1 MMVSEVRAESAPN
14 VKARVFRWIRRLA
27 IAALLIIAGIGGVR
41 IYDAQRKPP
50 LGPWHTYVPAEM
62 HARAI
67 DHATWDEYIA
77 HENHLF
83 DEVRRNVTDK
93 LTPDERVAA
102 NRYFIGS
109 PVFPGHLR
117 TDWNRSY
124 TLAPKGTPRG
134 VAVMLHGL
142 TDSPYSLRHI
152 AERYRR
158 DGFVVVSIRLPGH
171 GTVPSSLT
179 DVTAQDWEAAA
190 RLAVREARRRVPAPA
205 PLHIVGYS
213 NGGALALQ
221 YSLEAL
227 RDPNLP
233 QADRLI
239 LISPMIGITQFAR
252 FAGLAALPSILPPFE
267 KAAWL
272 DIIPEFNPFKYNSF
286 PVNGAR
292 QSWRS
297 TQDVQ
302 QEMAQASRRNQLA
315 SLPPVLTFQ
324 SVLDFTVSTSAIV
337 STLYA
342 QLPDNG
348 SELVL
353 FDINRTTQLSPLVRA
368 AMRDALRR
376 LTPAPP
382 LHYRFTVL
390 TNTVTTSL
398 VDERSTP
405 PDSTETAVKPTGLD
419 YPADIYSL
427 SHVALPFPETD
438 SLYGRTPDPNDDVGV
453 HLGAQSI
460 RGETGG
466 LVVGAAA
473 LTRLSWNPFYPYIA
487 ARIDQLAGVANA
499 P

>member
-1 MMVSEVRAESAPN
+1 MKTS
-14 VKARVFRWIRRLA
+14 VFRWIKRLA
-27 IAALLIIAGIGGVR
+27 IVLLLVVASIGGVR
-41 IYDAQRKPP
+41 IHDAQRKPP
-50 LGPWHTYVPAEM
+50 LGLWHTYVPAEM
-62 HARAI
+62 HARAL
-67 DHATWDEYIA
+67 DQATWDDYVA
-77 HENHLF
+77 HENRLF
-83 DEVRRNVTDK
+83 DEVRKNVSDK
-93 LTPDERVAA
+93 LVPGDRVAA
-102 NRYFIGS
+102 NRYFTGS
-109 PVFPGHLR
+109 PVFPGHLK

-124 TLAPKGTPRG
+124 TLAPEGTPRG
-134 VAVMLHGL
+134 VAVMIHGL

-152 AERYRR
+152 AARYQH
-158 DGFVVVSIRLPGH
+158 DGFFVVSIRLPGH
-171 GTVPSSLT
+171 GTVPASLT
-179 DVTAQDWEAAA
+179 DVTAKDWEAAT

-213 NGGALALQ
+213 NGGALALE

-227 RDPNLP
+227 RDPRLAR
-233 QADRLI
+233 ADRLI

-252 FAGLAALPSILPPFE
+252 FAGLAALPAILPAFE

-272 DIIPEFNPFKYNSF
+272 DVIPEFNPFKYNSF

-292 QSWRS
+292 QSWRV

-302 QEMAQASRRNQLA
+302 REIAQANRRGQLA

-324 SVLDFTVSTSAIV
+324 SVIDFTVITSAIID
-337 STLYA
+337 SLYA
-342 QLPDNG
+342 QLPDKG

-353 FDINRTTQLSPLVRA
+353 FDINHTTQLSPLMRA
-368 AMRDALRR
+368 SIRDALRR

-390 TNTVTTSL
+390 TNASSTSSHVVEESMAPNSTVTTI
-398 VDERSTP
+398 
-405 PDSTETAVKPTGLD
+405 KPTGLD

-438 SLYGRTPDPNDDVGV
+438 PLYGRTPDPNDDVGIQ
-453 HLGAQSI
+453 LGAQSI

-466 LVVGAAA
+466 LVVGAGMF
-473 LTRLSWNPFYPYIA
+473 TRLSWNPFYPYVA
-487 ARIDQLAGVANA
+487 VRIDQLAGVT

>member
-1 MMVSEVRAESAPN
+1 MASEARAESALN
-14 VKARVFRWIRRLA
+14 VKARVIRWTARLV
-27 IAALLIIAGIGGVR
+27 IVVLLIIASISGVR

-50 LGPWHTYVPAEM
+50 LGSWHTYVPTEM
-62 HARAI
+62 HARAL
-67 DHATWDEYIA
+67 DRATWDEYLV
-77 HENHLF
+77 HENRLF
-83 DEVRRNVTDK
+83 EEVRKNVTDK

-102 NRYFIGS
+102 NRYFVGS

-152 AERYRR
+152 AERYQR

-213 NGGALALQ
+213 NGGALALE
-221 YSLEAL
+221 YTLEAL
-227 RDPNLP
+227 RDPRLP
-233 QADRLI
+233 QAGRLI

-272 DIIPEFNPFKYNSF
+272 DVVPEFNPFKYNSF

-292 QSWRS
+292 QSWRL

-302 QEMAQASRRNQLA
+302 QEMAQASQRKRLA
-315 SLPPVLTFQ
+315 SMPPVLTFQ
-324 SVLDFTVSTSAIV
+324 SVLDFTVSTSAII
-337 STLYA
+337 SALYV

-353 FDINRTTQLSPLVRA
+353 FDINRTTQWSPLVRA
-368 AMRDALRR
+368 TIRDALRR

-382 LHYRFTVL
+382 QHYRFTVL
-390 TNTVTTSL
+390 TNTVSSSL
-398 VDERSTP
+398 VDERSTA
-405 PDSTETAVKPTGLD
+405 PDSTQTTVKPTGLD
-419 YPADIYSL
+419 YPAEIYSL

-438 SLYGRTPDPNDDVGV
+438 SLYGRTPDPHDDVGV

-466 LVVGAAA
+466 LVVGAGA

-487 ARIDQLAGVANA
+487 ARIDQLTNA

>member
-1 MMVSEVRAESAPN
+1 MT
-14 VKARVFRWIRRLA
+14 ARVIQWIKWLA
-27 IAALLIIAGIGGVR
+27 IAALLVIVSIAGVR
-41 IYDAQRKPP
+41 IRDAQRKPP

-62 HARAI
+62 HAHAI
-67 DHATWDEYIA
+67 DQATWADYIA
-77 HENHLF
+77 HENSLF
-83 DEVRRNVTDK
+83 DAVKKNVSDK

-102 NRYFIGS
+102 NRYYTGS

-124 TLAPKGTPRG
+124 SLAPEGTPRG
-134 VAVMLHGL
+134 VAVMLHGI

-152 AERYRR
+152 AERYQH
-158 DGFVVVSIRLPGH
+158 DGFYVVSIRLPGH
-171 GTVPSSLT
+171 GTVPASLT
-179 DVTAQDWEAAA
+179 DVTSEDWEAAT

-213 NGGALALQ
+213 NGGALALE

-227 RDPNLP
+227 QNPRLS

-252 FAGLAALPSILPPFE
+252 FAGLAALPAILPAFE

-272 DIIPEFNPFKYNSF
+272 DVIPEFNPFKYNSF

-292 QSWRS
+292 QSWRV

-302 QEMAQASRRNQLA
+302 REMAQASRSSQLA

-324 SVLDFTVSTSAIV
+324 SVLDFTVSTSAVITSV
-337 STLYA
+337 YD

-353 FDINRTTQLSPLVRA
+353 FDINRTTQLSPLIRA
-368 AMRDALRR
+368 SMRDTLQR
-376 LTPAPP
+376 LTPVSPV
-382 LHYRFTVL
+382 HYRFTVL
-390 TNTVTTSL
+390 TNATSTSSP
-398 VDERSTP
+398 VVEKSTAP
-405 PDSTETAVKPTGLD
+405 NSTAMTIKPTGLD
-419 YPADIYSL
+419 YPAGIFSL

-438 SLYGRTPDPNDDVGV
+438 PLYGRTPDPSDSVGV
-453 HLGAQSI
+453 TLGAQSI

-466 LVVGAAA
+466 LVVSAGM
-473 LTRLSWNPFYPYIA
+473 LTRLFWNPFYPYIA
-487 ARIDQLAGVANA
+487 ARIDQLTGAT

>member
-1 MMVSEVRAESAPN
+1 M
-14 VKARVFRWIRRLA
+14 KTRVIRWIKWLA
-27 IAALLIIAGIGGVR
+27 IFVLLVVVSIGGVR

-50 LGPWHTYVPAEM
+50 LGPWHTYVPEEM
-62 HARAI
+62 HARAL
-67 DHATWDEYIA
+67 DRATWDEYIA
-77 HENHLF
+77 HENRLF
-83 DEVRRNVTDK
+83 EAVRKNVSDK
-93 LTPDERVAA
+93 LTPDERFAA
-102 NRYFIGS
+102 NRYFTGS
-109 PVFPGHLR
+109 RVFPGHLR

-124 TLAPKGTPRG
+124 TLAPEGTPRG
-134 VAVMLHGL
+134 VAVMIHGL

-152 AERYRR
+152 AARYQH
-158 DGFVVVSIRLPGH
+158 DGFFVVSIRLPGH
-171 GTVPSSLT
+171 GTVPASLT
-179 DVTAQDWEAAA
+179 DVTAKDWEAAT

-213 NGGALALQ
+213 NGGALALE
-221 YSLEAL
+221 YTLEAL
-227 RDPNLP
+227 RDPRLP

-252 FAGLAALPSILPPFE
+252 FAGLAALPAILPAFE

-272 DIIPEFNPFKYNSF
+272 DVIPEFNPFKYNSF

-292 QSWRS
+292 QSWRV

-302 QEMAQASRRNQLA
+302 REMAQASQGSQLA

-324 SVLDFTVSTSAIV
+324 SVLDFTVSTSAII
-337 STLYA
+337 SSLYA

-353 FDINRTTQLSPLVRA
+353 FDINRTTQLSPLLRA
-368 AMRDALRR
+368 SMRSALTR

-382 LHYRFTVL
+382 THYRFTLL
-390 TNTVTTSL
+390 TNASSTTSQ
-398 VDERSTP
+398 VVEESTP
-405 PDSTETAVKPTGLD
+405 PNSKATTIKPTGLD

-438 SLYGRTPDPNDDVGV
+438 PLYGRKPDPDDDVGV
-453 HLGAQSI
+453 QLGAQSI

-466 LVVGAAA
+466 LVVSAGMF
-473 LTRLSWNPFYPYIA
+473 TRLSWNPFYPYIA
-487 ARIDQLAGVANA
+487 ARIDQLTGVSR
-499 P
+499 